1 MIEEDLG
8 LTELIK
14 GIKNNGHQE
23 QWSYSWKLANKEGIN
38 LKKMVFNWLLWNEY
52 TQAKFW
58 WPTPLQASFMKS
70 NDFTATSKLVLNLTI
85 VW

>member
-38 LKKMVFNWLLWNEY
+38 LKKNGFQLITLKWVY
-52 TQAKFW
+52 
-58 WPTPLQASFMKS
+58 SG
-70 NDFTATSKLVLNLTI
+70 
-85 VW
+85 

>member
-38 LKKMVFNWLLWNEY
+38 LKKKWFSTDYSEMSILRLNFGDLHLFKLHLWN
-52 TQAKFW
+52 Q
-58 WPTPLQASFMKS
+58 M
-70 NDFTATSKLVLNLTI
+70 TSQQLLN
-85 VW
+85 